1 MLTFLIGKKQ
11 RAIAWFFFI
20 IFYTDIIGAAY
31 ASNKMY
37 APIITFTNHSSGGHT
52 YNNYTSEPPKIE
64 AHIVRKNDLAKK
76 PITLNDQ
83 LKNIP
88 DFAKNLIPVT
98 PNIELNKLSNKLD
111 SAGPGPGQPEM
122 SSFKSVGADN
132 MVNLFTGDFSYNI
145 PLLDVDGYPV
155 NIFYNA
161 GPSMDQE
168 ASWVGLGWNINPGT
182 INRNMR
188 GLPDDFNGV
197 DKVTKEMTMKPDI
210 TVGVNAS
217 RTKELVGVPL
227 SSLVSASVSTSVS
240 AGVFYN
246 SKRGIGMELGVS
258 GDFSAT
264 KKLSKK
270 NGDNKTTKDTVKF
283 LSAGAGAGF
292 NLNSQTGLTPTL
304 TFQASIS
311 GKDKNTKSG
320 LSTSIDFNSRSGLGA
335 LQINGEIP
343 TYSLISKGVLK
354 ASESNHFSTT
364 ISFAR
369 TSYTPSI
376 RIPMTSFNAT
386 FTGKFGREKKI
397 NFKSATSISGYYSKS
412 SIANKYKTQTKPAYG
427 YMYYED
433 ANIDKNALLDFNRL
447 NDGSYTYKTPIISIP
462 VYTYDVFTITGEGTG
477 GSFRGFR
484 GNMGYVRDPYTR
496 TNSGKMNLQL
506 DLGAQSK
513 VHGGSVL
520 NGVYSNTTV
529 EGWNNENDL
538 KTTAEFQRSERD
550 VQKGFYFKNPG
561 EKAIIDEDYYNK
573 MGKDK
578 MMRPVMG
585 DPGSNLNIPPFY
597 SPKISLKSEFQLY
610 NARKVENGILP
621 VDAATSYREKRD
633 KRTQVIS
640 YLTAKDADKVGL
652 DKYIAAYPEN
662 VFKPGA
668 CPGDYGYKQIIRRTL
683 SGVSSNDN
691 MYRKDNH
698 ISEIT
703 VQEGS
708 KRYVYGLPVYQTK
721 QVETTLSVDGNKVLD
736 AKGLVSYSAVN
747 QTQGNNKEG
756 KDGLFQRETVP
767 AFAHSFL
774 LTAILSPDYS
784 DIDGNGI
791 SDDDLGTAIKFNYSR
806 PYNNSANS
814 IKWRM
819 PVEESKANLNKGLL
833 TDDQDNKALTT
844 YGEKELWYMHS
855 IESKNMVATFTVSKR
870 EDGYGVLGIDG
881 GKNDATNAACQRK
894 LDRIDL
900 YSKADFI
907 YAVANNK
914 IPKPIKTVHFTYTY
928 KLCKNYNL
936 YSGSA
941 AKGNGKLTL
950 ESIYFTYNNNN
961 HQKNKYLFKY
971 AEQEDASTA
980 TYDSRENDRWG
991 TYKPHTQNP
1000 NGVQNEDYPYT
1011 NQNKAQ
1017 SDVNAATWS
1026 LNKILLPSGARID
1039 INYEADDYAYVQN
1052 KRAAQ
1057 MTNILGFGGSTSA
1070 APGNFNLYNP
1080 LFAAPWYFV
1089 NSDFRY
1095 VFFENTLG
1103 ATNTAEVAR
1112 YYLQDI
1118 KQLLLKLWVKVPKS
1132 AYGLPGYEPIFVY
1145 CNIDDFG
1152 VVPNSNRFYVKVG
1165 KAARNNGSQIMETV
1179 YQFLRDQ
1186 LPGKAYPGSDIGN
1199 SSAVKQIVLALF
1211 AMVNNLRTG
1220 VTGFE
1225 NNARLDRW
1233 CKEVDPALSTA
1244 RLCNPN
1250 FKKIGGGHRVK
1261 SIKISDNWKKMLTK
1275 AGEPALPEIDS
1286 YYGQEYEYTTSE
1298 NVNGLDKTI
1307 SSGVASYEPGVG
1319 NDENPFREILQYGS
1333 HNTLGPTE
1341 NSNIELPIA
1350 ETFFPSP
1357 SIGYSRVKVKSI
1369 HGKNSAD
1376 PANNKNIKSGVG
1388 MQETNFYTTKDFPTV
1403 SEYTDLGPKS
1413 RHHFKPSAINKIFKF
1428 AQKDYMSITQGF
1440 RVVLNDMNGKMKT
1453 QASYAETDLKNPINK
1468 TSYYYRI
1475 NKYGE
1480 NKYRLNN
1487 IVPTVSGPDGKITN
1501 KLIGKDIEVMNDF
1514 REHLST
1520 TRSAQ
1525 VPLNMEFFTQQI
1537 GQFVIPIIIPTVFKM
1552 AFRDESLFRS
1562 ATTLKIVNE
1571 YGILDSVENFDKGSL
1586 VGTKNLVYNA
1596 ETGDV
1601 MVSRTQNEFNK
1612 PIYNFSYPAYWAVD
1626 DMGPAYKNIDATFTG
1641 LTFRHGKIDAG
1652 LTEDEVNKYF
1662 ASGDEIFIS
1671 NTPNAVKEHT
1681 ACETATCGTATI
1693 LPLSIEPRLWALD
1706 VTKDTRNTHKEF
1718 TFIDRNGNPY
1728 NAENANIRIIRS
1740 GRRNMM
1746 DASVGS
1752 ITSMANPILLDVN
1765 NNYDKIAISNTTDVV
1780 NSGAME
1786 YKEKWKVQ
1794 DAFWVEEKLT
1804 TVTRYAPVGNPI
1816 TLSPIKSYTYME
1828 GNGRP
1833 CNSGCGNNP
1842 FYDHTDNNFAFSARK
1857 NYKFINGIRRTFIN
1871 YEEKSWILFDLDQI
1885 GNTKV
1890 KRASL
1895 SLYSHSDYPA
1905 PFTQPH
1911 VFPRRGFLN
1920 HYNFNSH
1927 DSRYPPDNDFE
1938 LSRMKM
1944 NVWPGPNSPLWR
1956 ANFFTGNYNEYDH
1969 LIKQGPWVNYQSGSS
1984 DYANSNKIE
1993 VGKIVQGMI
2002 NDKYDLTKQY
2012 QTAFRISLPQ
2022 PFQQAYANSSEHE
2035 ARVCFNNY
2043 WGLGNVG
2050 DRLKPK
2056 LELATYNCANALPV
2070 GYPLQTNVE
2079 YGECI
2084 TTQKEIIC
2092 HSVFDGNFV
2101 NPYVRGLLGN
2111 WRPLKSY
2118 VYYGE
2123 RREQDPTVAS
2133 TNIAK
2138 DGIIKDFEPFWAF
2151 DVVNNKQITKTN
2163 SIKWTWNS
2171 EITQYN
2177 RKGAELENKDPLE
2190 RYNASIYGYNEA
2202 LPVAV
2207 VNNSKLRQSAFDGFE
2222 DYNFKDQTCGL
2233 DCNPN
2238 KRHFDTKLNIFQ
2250 LSEEQAH
2257 SGKYSL
2263 KTDNNTTNTTTTSIK
2278 IKMSADNNALDANT
2292 PDLRIGITKTN
2303 TTVNGVTLK
2312 GIGLKGRY
2320 QNGAVFER
2328 LDPIVWLN
2336 YSFRRRDNP
2345 DAQATDPSGNPIP
2358 LPYPLEHWGGNSV
2371 NWTGKLQVVE
2381 SGEYFFNSSEF
2392 NDEVFIS
2399 IGGTIVYR
2407 NSIRNRCNNFGSNN
2421 SPLPITLQSGILY
2434 DVNISFCDRYSRP
2447 NGGHVDF
2454 SWRPACENNFRLVPT
2469 LNMYPDAAAANGSIN
2484 PSNYICTKV
2493 SVIKPLS
2500 NFLIDGFNLTYNK
2513 KMVASVWVKKGT
2525 VDCRCPL
2532 YDGFSMTLKTG
2543 TGMSSQVLATFAA
2556 KSPIIEGWQLFE
2568 TEFTVPNTGD
2578 ELEFFIDNVGNDAAV
2593 YVDDLRFHPYN
2604 SNMKSFVYNPYNLK
2618 PAAELDENNYATFY
2632 EYDDDGTLI
2641 RVKKETKL
2649 GIKTIQETRS
2659 SLQKSVTDF

>member
-37 APIITFTNHSSGGHT
+37 APIITFTNYSSGGHT

-83 LKNIP
+83 LKKIP
-88 DFAKNLIPVT
+88 DFAANLIPVT
-98 PNIELNKLSNKLD
+98 PVIELNKITNKLD

-227 SSLVSASVSTSVS
+227 SSLVSASASTSVS

-270 NGDNKTTKDTVKF
+270 NGDNKTSKDTVKF
-283 LSAGAGAGF
+283 LSAGVGAGF
-292 NLNSQTGLTPTL
+292 NLNSQTGLTPSL
-304 TFQASIS
+304 SFQASIS
-311 GKDKNTKSG
+311 RKDENHKTG
-320 LSTSIDFNSRSGLGA
+320 LSTSINFNSRSGLGD

-343 TYSLISKGVLK
+343 TYNLIDKGILKDHGKSL
-354 ASESNHFSTT
+354 FSTT

-506 DLGAQSK
+506 DLGAQSR

-585 DPGSNLNIPPFY
+585 DPASNLNIPPFY
-597 SPKISLKSEFQLY
+597 SPKTTLKSEFQLY

-621 VDAATSYREKRD
+621 IDAATSYREKRD

-662 VFKPGA
+662 IFKPGA

-683 SGVSSNDN
+683 SGVSSNDG

-721 QVETTLSVDGNKVLD
+721 QVETILSVDGNKALD

-747 QTQGNNKEG
+747 QTQGKNTEG

-784 DIDGNGI
+784 DVLGDGI

-806 PYNNSANS
+806 PYNNSAS
-814 IKWRM
+814 SLKWRM
-819 PVEESKANLNKGLL
+819 PMEESKANLNKGLL

-980 TYDSRENDRWG
+980 SYDSRENDRWG

-1017 SDVNAATWS
+1017 SDINAASWS

-1039 INYEADDYAYVQN
+1039 VNYEADDYAYVQN

-1057 MTNILGFGGSTSA
+1057 MTKILGFGGSTSA

-1080 LFAAPWYFV
+1080 LFAAPWYFL

-1103 ATNTAEVAR
+1103 ATNTTEVAR

-1261 SIKISDNWKKMLTK
+1261 SIKILDNWKKMLTK
-1275 AGEPALPEIDS
+1275 SGEPALPEIDS
-1286 YYGQEYEYTTSE
+1286 YYGQEYEYTTTE
-1298 NVNGLDKTI
+1298 NVNGIQKTI

-1357 SIGYSRVKVKSI
+1357 SIGYSRVAVKSI

-1403 SEYTDLGPKS
+1403 SEYTDMSPKS
-1413 RHHFKPSAINKIFKF
+1413 RHHFKPSAINRIFKF

-1453 QASYAETDLKNPINK
+1453 QASYAETDLKNPISK

-1487 IVPTVSGPDGKITN
+1487 VVPTVSGPDGKITN
-1501 KLIGKDIEVMNDF
+1501 KLVGKDIEVMNDF

-1525 VPLNMEFFTQQI
+1525 VPLNMEFFTQQV

-1626 DMGPAYKNIDATFTG
+1626 DMGPAYKNIDATFTN

-1662 ASGDEIFIS
+1662 ASGDEIFIT
-1671 NTPNAVKEHT
+1671 NTPNEVKEHS
-1681 ACETATCGTATI
+1681 ACETATCGGATI
-1693 LPLSIEPRLWALD
+1693 LPLSSEPRLWALD

-1728 NAENANIRIIRS
+1728 NAKDVNIRIIRS

-1885 GNTKV
+1885 GNAKV

-1905 PFTQPH
+1905 PFRQPH

-1920 HYNFNSH
+1920 HYSFNSH

-1944 NVWPGPNSPLWR
+1944 NVWPAPNSPLWR

-1984 DYANSNKIE
+1984 DYANSSKIE

-2118 VYYGE
+2118 VYFGE
-2123 RREQDPTVAS
+2123 RREQDPTVAN
-2133 TNIAK
+2133 TNIDK

-2151 DVVNNKQITKTN
+2151 DLANNRQITKTN

-2177 RKGAELENKDPLE
+2177 RKGAELENKDPLQ

-2303 TTVNGVTLK
+2303 TTANGVTLK
-2312 GIGLKGRY
+2312 GIGLKGTY

-2336 YSFRRRDNP
+2336 YSFRRRDRP
-2345 DAQATDPSGNPIP
+2345 DAQATDPSGNQIP
-2358 LPYPLEHWGGNSV
+2358 LPYPLEHWGGNTV
-2371 NWTGKLQVVE
+2371 NWTGVLQVVE
-2381 SGEYFFNSSEF
+2381 TGTYFFSSTSW
-2392 NDEVFIS
+2392 NDKV
-2399 IGGTIVYR
+2399 
-2407 NSIRNRCNNFGSNN
+2407 SIRVGGITVFEDRNGNNQCTGYN
-2421 SPLPITLQSGILY
+2421 SGIRNAITLQSGTLY
-2434 DVNISFCDRYSRP
+2434 NVTINFCDRYSRP
-2447 NGGHVDF
+2447 NGGHIDF
-2454 SWRPACENNFRLVPT
+2454 SWRPTCENNFRLVPT
-2469 LNMYPDAAAANGSIN
+2469 LNMYPDAAAANGTIN
-2484 PSNYICTKV
+2484 PSNYICTNV

-2525 VDCRCPL
+2525 ADCRCPL